1 MLPPIFDG
9 PTTRGL
15 VDGADWRDVGGRLV
29 RRAGAGRPCAPG
41 RGGAAGHVR
50 RDVPLDQPVSPWHQW
65 LDPVRYDAHVDTVEA
80 LRLTSS
86 RAAHGPVPTGGAIH
100 DAFDRVR
107 GLAGQPISPRPGQ
120 SVLDDAR
127 HHAGHGLRCSMWR
140 RTTSTLPGAHR
151 RPAACAACALAGSGC
166 ADLRRRGVL
175 RGRDHHRPAGTDRL
189 PRTVVAHLCRS
200 GPGGPGVRFV
210 DRLARGGDGRPH
222 PSARKLDV
230 TVDGRPVP
238 AGSWRRRSAAGLVK
252 LLALQQERR
261 LSREQVIDAL
271 WPDLLDEAGPRCT
284 RPPTTPAAR
293 WGRQDAVVLAGGV
306 VTLLPNAQV
315 TVDVAE
321 FDRAAQAARA
331 DGGPDAAAAA
341 SERYTGTLLPDDLYE
356 PWTEEPRERLRLRR
370 LDLLRTAGRW
380 EELVA
385 EDPRRGG
392 PPRRGAEPAAR
403 GPSPG
408 GAAVAGPDGR
418 GVRARARCRA
428 G

>member
-1 MLPPIFDG
+1 MGVHI
-9 PTTRGL
+9 
-15 VDGADWRDVGGRLV
+15 RL
-29 RRAGAGRPCAPG
+29 
-41 RGGAAGHVR
+41 
-50 RDVPLDQPVSPWHQW
+50 L
-65 LDPVRYDAHVDTVEA
+65 
-80 LRLTSS
+80 
-86 RAAHGPVPTGGAIH
+86 
-100 DAFDRVR
+100 
-107 GLAGQPISPRPGQ
+107 
-120 SVLDDAR
+120 
-127 HHAGHGLRCSMWR
+127 
-140 RTTSTLPGAHR
+140 
-151 RPAACAACALAGSGC
+151 GS
-166 ADLRRRGVL
+166 
-175 RGRDHHRPAGTDRL
+175 
-189 PRTVVAHLCRS
+189 
-200 GPGGPGVRFV
+200 F
-210 DRLARGGDGRPH
+210 
-222 PSARKLDV
+222 DV

-271 WPDLLDEAGPRCT
+271 WPDLLLDEAGPRLHS
-284 RPPTTPAAR
+284 AAHYAR
-293 WGRQDAVVLAGGV
+293 SALGSTDAVVLAGGV

-385 EDPRRGG
+385 EDPPRRGG